1 MDGFYLYSVFEENI
15 VPTDVIA
22 DVPGDGQVGDSVES
36 YYSGVGVVDRNT
48 VDVTTIKNYKEIYK
62 RNCI

>member
-48 VDVTTIKNYKEIYK
+48 VDVTTIKKI
-62 RNCI
+62 